1 MKNARLVRS
10 SLFVAAMA
18 ASAAALSQGNATTP
32 PAEGNV
38 GTRPSFPGATGPGIN
53 PQGMSTQ
60 QGQSGSSQGSA
71 RSATQTDAAISA
83 AVQSEMAKDPQL
95 ANSAIQVQTSSGRV
109 SLTGQAPDAITRDR
123 IGQLASTVRGV
134 TMVDNRVSVGR

>member
-1 MKNARLVRS
+1 
-10 SLFVAAMA
+10 MA
-18 ASAAALSQGNATTP
+18 ASGAALTQGSSTTP
-32 PAEGNV
+32 PVEGSA

-60 QGQSGSSQGSA
+60 QGQGGSGPGSP
-71 RSATQTDAAISA
+71 RSATQTDAAITA

-95 ANSAIQVQTSSGRV
+95 ASSGVQVQTSSGRV